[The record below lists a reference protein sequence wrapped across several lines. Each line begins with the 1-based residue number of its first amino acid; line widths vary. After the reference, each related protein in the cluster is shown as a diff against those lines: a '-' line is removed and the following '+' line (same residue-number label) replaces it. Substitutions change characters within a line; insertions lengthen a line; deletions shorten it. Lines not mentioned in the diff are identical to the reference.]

1 MRNKEGST
9 SKQGVH
15 THCVLPAAFC
25 LLIVPNCEAPA
36 CVTALGR
43 SRAHR
48 PAGYVTP
55 AGFSPPPHPPSTLP
69 LHGSHTAAL
78 PHPSC
83 PLRAPPAAAAA
94 AERAAASPRRLT
106 GDKKPVPAPPQPR
119 LPGRCRRQDGGAA
132 SRRCV
137 VPRPAPPGRA
147 GDPVAATCCRRARCC
162 SCCSWCCCRCPRCS
176 CPRCCCRLGR
186 RRPRASCTPRR
197 KMRVQCAVSRGG
209 GLCVCVLGGAI
220 K

>member
-1 MRNKEGST
+1 MCDGPGKEQSPQT
-9 SKQGVH
+9 CRVRYPRWLLSPSS
-15 THCVLPAAFC
+15 PA
-25 LLIVPNCEAPA
+25 LHVPPA
-36 CVTALGR
+36 WISHRR
-43 SRAHR
+43 S
-48 PAGYVTP
+48 
-55 AGFSPPPHPPSTLP
+55 SPPQLPPSSSP
-69 LHGSHTAAL
+69 GCSRRRRARSCFPTA
-78 PHPSC
+78 PD
-83 PLRAPPAAAAA
+83 
-94 AERAAASPRRLT
+94 

-119 LPGRCRRQDGGAA
+119 LPGRCRCQDGGAA

-209 GLCVCVLGGAI
+209 GYVCVLGGVI